1 MKKYISA
8 FLSIGTILILFYTLF
23 DLKEQ
28 VKQVPLLQ
36 KQLDSVITL
45 KDSLYDETFR
55 LQIELGRY
63 QLSFNHLQ
71 AINKP
76 AAKQFINYLDHETE

>member
-1 MKKYISA
+1 MSPPHGPVSPAVQK
-8 FLSIGTILILFYTLF
+8 LSSTPRGTILILFYTLF

-36 KQLDSVITL
+36 KQLDSVTTL

-55 LQIELGRY
+55 LQIELE
-63 QLSFNHLQ
+63 
-71 AINKP
+71 KE
-76 AAKQFINYLDHETE
+76 D